1 MSDMYPKKSD
11 KAAEKPEM
19 PWKKGTKMGGFDG
32 YKTSKPIFTLGKK
45 DPPAPILEGYTEYK
59 SKDGDTIWVPD
70 KKN

>member
-19 PWKKGTKMGGFDG
+19 PWKKGTKMGGLFQPSQI
-32 YKTSKPIFTLGKK
+32 TIFRPNKEGLTHPT
-45 DPPAPILEGYTEYK
+45 PPGFTEYK

-70 KKN
+70 PKK